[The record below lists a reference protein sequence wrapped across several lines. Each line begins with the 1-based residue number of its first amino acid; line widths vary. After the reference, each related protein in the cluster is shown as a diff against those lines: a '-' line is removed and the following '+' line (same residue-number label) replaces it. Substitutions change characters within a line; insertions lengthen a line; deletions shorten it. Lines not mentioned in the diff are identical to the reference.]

1 MSGGAVRSIRNPLH
15 GRFAEHIATDRRR
28 VRPRPRRRR
37 PGLFLGGVVTGAALA
52 WLLEPRQGRHRR
64 RLLVDRV
71 VASIR
76 RNSRRIGRL
85 ARICAACAEGR
96 MHGLV
101 HRLRPEPSE
110 PSDDATLAHKVE
122 SIVFRDPR
130 FPKGQVSVNAER
142 GAVFLRGQIDRPELI
157 RDLEEAVRKVPGV
170 RAVENLLHEPGTPPP
185 ATRAGR
191 RVGRR

>member
-1 MSGGAVRSIRNPLH
+1 
-15 GRFAEHIATDRRR
+15 
-28 VRPRPRRRR
+28 
-37 PGLFLGGVVTGAALA
+37 VVTGAALA

-101 HRLRPEPSE
+101 HERRPEPSE
-110 PSDDATLAHKVE
+110 PPDDAALAHKVE
-122 SIVFRDPR
+122 SVVSRDPRFR

-142 GAVFLRGQIDRPELI
+142 GAVSLRGQVDRPELI
-157 RDLEEAVRKVPGV
+157 SDLEEAVWKVPDV